1 MAIYVAIFAAAMLIR
16 PIGPAVGADLE
27 PSAVESVRLVHPV
40 VITQLPV
47 DSPTERHGPL
57 ADGMLHA
64 DYGEGAR
71 LVLVVPDGTARV
83 LSTGFHSAC
92 DPDVSVDGRRI
103 LFAGK
108 RTAADN
114 WNIFEIGLSVDRS
127 AVRQITKGIGDCRSP
142 AYQST
147 LYTIISS
154 EPWYQLTF
162 VGTGTGT
169 MNEFG
174 SPRATNLYSCKLDG
188 SSVRRLTFNL
198 SADMDPHLMGDGRL
212 LFAGWQRRTLDRGV
226 LGRIGLFGV
235 GIDGTDLAAFCTE
248 QGQRIKHMPCTTT
261 GGLAVFVEA
270 DTMPWDGAGRLA
282 CVQLRR
288 PLHTYRPLTKVSDG
302 LYHTPSGLLDGR
314 ILVSRRPADG
324 SKSHG
329 LWRFDPTSGNAEI
342 VFDDPRYHDI
352 QAKSL
357 APRAEPD
364 GRSSVVTE
372 TDPNGKLYCLNVHNS
387 RHDPSGAT
395 ARATHVR
402 VLEGLPPETHR
413 NGLPPLVQRRLL
425 GEVAVES
432 DGSFHL
438 EIPADIPIEI
448 QTLDARGVML
458 RSCGW
463 IWAKNHEPRGCIGCH
478 EDGELTPDNALMDA
492 LSRDAVSLALPEQQR
507 QTVDFRRD
515 VMPIIEQKCVKCHHA
530 GEQFPHFDGRLEP
543 ADVSE
548 RFNRAYTNLLS
559 PRVSDDWKKTRPA
572 YVQPGNAA
580 MSLMVERIFAQAT
593 DVPGALKPMPPAES
607 VPLTDAEK
615 RTIARWIDM
624 GSLWDGIPGPD
635 EFSTDNKK

>member
-1 MAIYVAIFAAAMLIR
+1 MLVRPVA
-16 PIGPAVGADLE
+16 GADIDSGR
-27 PSAVESVRLVHPV
+27 PAHPV
-40 VITQLPV
+40 VLTQLPI
-47 DSPTERHGPL
+47 DLKIERQGPL
-57 ADGMLHA
+57 AGGMLRA

-71 LVLVVPDGTARV
+71 LVLVVPGGAVRV
-83 LSTGFHSAC
+83 LSSRFHSAC
-92 DPDVSVDGRRI
+92 DPNVSVDGRRI

-108 RTAADN
+108 RTAADT
-114 WNIFEIGLSVDRS
+114 WDIFEIELSAGSS
-127 AVRQITKGIGDCRSP
+127 AVRQITRGIGDCRSP

-147 LYTIISS
+147 LYTIISPQ
-154 EPWYQLTF
+154 PWYQLTF
-162 VGTGTGT
+162 VGKGTGDGT

-174 SPRATNLYSCKLDG
+174 PPRATNLYSCKLDG

-198 SADMDPHLMGDGRL
+198 SADIDPHLMSDGRL

-248 QGQRIKHMPCTTT
+248 QGRRIKHMPCTTT
-261 GGLAVFVEA
+261 GGLAIFVEA
-270 DTMPWDGAGRLA
+270 DTIPWDGAGRLA

-302 LYHTPSGLLDGR
+302 LFHTPSGLPDGR

-329 LWRFDPTSGNAEI
+329 LWRFDPASGKAEI
-342 VFDDPRYHDI
+342 VFDDPRYHEI

-357 APRAEPD
+357 APREEPD

-372 TDPNGKLYCLNVHNS
+372 ADPNGNLYCLNVHNS
-387 RHDPSGAT
+387 RHDAPGA
-395 ARATHVR
+395 APRATHVR
-402 VLEGLPPETHR
+402 VLEGLPPESRR

-425 GEVAVES
+425 GEVAVQP

-478 EDGELTPDNALMDA
+478 EDGELTPDNVLMDA
-492 LSRDAVSLALPEQQR
+492 LSHDPVSLALPEQQR

-515 VMPIIEQKCVKCHHA
+515 VMPILERKCAKCHRSDK
-530 GEQFPHFDGRLEP
+530 QFPHFDGGLEP
-543 ADVSE
+543 ADAAE
-548 RFNRAYTNLLS
+548 EFNRAYTNLLS
-559 PRVSDDWKKTRPA
+559 PRISDDRQKARPA
-572 YVQPGNAA
+572 YVRPGNAA
-580 MSLMVERIFAQAT
+580 MSLMVQRIFAQAT
-593 DVPGALKPMPPAES
+593 DVPESLKPMPPAES
-607 VPLTDAEK
+607 ALLTDAEK
-615 RTIARWIDM
+615 RTITRWIDM
-624 GSLWDGIPGPD
+624 GALWDGIPGPD
-635 EFSTDNKK
+635 EFSTHNKE

>member
-1 MAIYVAIFAAAMLIR
+1 MAFFVAVVAAAMSIR
-16 PIGPAVGADLE
+16 PIGPVDGAEFD
-27 PSAVESVRLVHPV
+27 PSAITSVRLDHPV
-40 VITQLPV
+40 VLTQLPV
-47 DSPTERHGPL
+47 DSQAERRGPL
-57 ADGMLHA
+57 AGGMLRA
-64 DYGEGAR
+64 DYGNGAR
-71 LVLVVPDGTARV
+71 LVLLLPDGAARV
-83 LSTGFHSAC
+83 LTEGFHSAC

-108 RTAADN
+108 RTAEAT
-114 WNIFEIGLSVDRS
+114 WNIFEIELAVDRP

-142 AYQST
+142 GYQAT

-162 VGTGTGT
+162 VGTGATGGT
-169 MNEFG
+169 VNEAG
-174 SPRATNLYSCKLDG
+174 EARATSLYSCKLDG
-188 SSVRRLTFNL
+188 SEVRRLTFNL

-212 LFAGWQRRTLDRGV
+212 LFAAWQRRTLDRGV

-270 DTMPWDGAGRLA
+270 DTLPWDGAGRLA

-288 PLHTYRPLTKVSDG
+288 PLHTYRPLTQVSDG
-302 LYHTPSGLLDGR
+302 LFHTPSGLPDGR

-329 LWRFDPTSGNAEI
+329 LWRFDPTSGKAEM
-342 VFDDPRYHDI
+342 VFDDPRYHEI

-357 APRAEPD
+357 APRKEPD

-372 TDPNGKLYCLNVHNS
+372 ADPNGKLYCLNVHNS
-387 RHDPSGAT
+387 RHDTT

-402 VLEGLPPETHR
+402 VLEGLPPESGR
-413 NGLPPLVQRRLL
+413 NGPPLVQRRLL
-425 GEVAVES
+425 GEVAVEA
-432 DGSFHL
+432 DGSFHV
-438 EIPADIPIEI
+438 EIPADIPIEV

-478 EDGELTPDNALMDA
+478 EDGELTPDNAFMDA

-507 QTVDFRRD
+507 QTADFRRD
-515 VMPIIEQKCVKCHHA
+515 VMPILQQKCAKCHRS
-530 GEQFPHFDGRLEP
+530 GKQFPHFDGGLEP
-543 ADVSE
+543 VDTNGP
-548 RFNRAYTNLLS
+548 FNRAYTNLLS
-559 PRVSDDWKKTRPA
+559 PSVSGDWKKTRPA
-572 YVQPGNAA
+572 YVEPGNAA
-580 MSLMVERIFAQAT
+580 ASLMARRIFAQAT
-593 DVPGALKPMPPAES
+593 DATKATKPMPPVES

-624 GSLWDGIPGPD
+624 GALWDGIPGPD
-635 EFSTDNKK
+635 EFSKHQEQ